1 VVCLFGTQLF
11 TVRIVLDDYWKEFTV
26 KPTETL
32 RSCHHANNEGGAGGE
47 SARPHSLYFFG
58 CDSGFSCFGAGIC
71 PCSLVGGTM
80 PLILM

>member
-1 VVCLFGTQLF
+1 MIPGTKIMKYQVVVG
-11 TVRIVLDDYWKEFTV
+11 DDI
-26 KPTETL
+26 
-32 RSCHHANNEGGAGGE
+32 GGAQHMVVPRQVGI
-47 SARPHSLYFFG
+47 ACPPTHSLYFFG